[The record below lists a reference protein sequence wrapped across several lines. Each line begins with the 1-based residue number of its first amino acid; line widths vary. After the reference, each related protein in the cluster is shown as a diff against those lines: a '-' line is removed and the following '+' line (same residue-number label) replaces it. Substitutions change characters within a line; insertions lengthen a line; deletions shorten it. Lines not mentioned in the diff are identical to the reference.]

1 MFRSGV
7 HLTRVLLFTLFVMG
21 CQENERTATPPAVVP
36 SPVVVP
42 SPGVVASI
50 DAAAGPP
57 RPGDTL
63 TLSGLTIKLLDSG
76 EIQLSGLDRWG
87 TKLDTTF
94 ESREYLTKAL
104 PTLERSLTDEQAAR
118 LKSILQSMQ

>member
-1 MFRSGV
+1 MLVRQSPV
-7 HLTRVLLFTLFVMG
+7 RLTRILLLTLLLGG
-21 CQENERTATPPAVVP
+21 CQEKESAAPAPPPAPAPQAVVP
-36 SPVVVP
+36 
-42 SPGVVASI
+42 AS
-50 DAAAGPP
+50 DAGGPP

-63 TLSGLTIKLLDSG
+63 TLSGLTLKLLESG

-87 TKLDTTF
+87 NKLDTTF
-94 ESREYLTKAL
+94 ENREYLTNAM